1 MEEYNNLF
9 NEFKKM
15 GLDAKRNAYS
25 EEIIKISLILKSYLK
40 KFNIESTGDV
50 YNYISKTD
58 QKLSESDLLDINF
71 KDIYMIKEQL
81 LTLLSIYDSKKNG
94 DYNG

>member
-50 YNYISKTD
+50 YNYISKKD
-58 QKLSESDLLDINF
+58 QKLSEPDLLDINF

>member
-50 YNYISKTD
+50 YNYISKKD

>member
-15 GLDAKRNAYS
+15 GLDAKRNAFS

-40 KFNIESTGDV
+40 NFNIESTGDV

>member
-1 MEEYNNLF
+1 
-9 NEFKKM
+9 M

-50 YNYISKTD
+50 YNYISKKD

-71 KDIYMIKEQL
+71 KDIYIIKEQL

>member
-25 EEIIKISLILKSYLK
+25 EEIIKISLILKSYLN

-50 YNYISKTD
+50 YNYISKKD